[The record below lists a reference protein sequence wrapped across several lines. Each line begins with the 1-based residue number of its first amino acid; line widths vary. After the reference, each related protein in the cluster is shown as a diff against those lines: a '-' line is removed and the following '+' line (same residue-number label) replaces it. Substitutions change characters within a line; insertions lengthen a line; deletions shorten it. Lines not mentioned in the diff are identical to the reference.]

1 MWDKKGDIEI
11 RDEKG
16 NKGAGEYIQEERV
29 KREDDLLVNNHLA
42 Y

>member
-16 NKGAGEYIQEERV
+16 IKGNIYRKGE
-29 KREDDLLVNNHLA
+29 
-42 Y
+42 